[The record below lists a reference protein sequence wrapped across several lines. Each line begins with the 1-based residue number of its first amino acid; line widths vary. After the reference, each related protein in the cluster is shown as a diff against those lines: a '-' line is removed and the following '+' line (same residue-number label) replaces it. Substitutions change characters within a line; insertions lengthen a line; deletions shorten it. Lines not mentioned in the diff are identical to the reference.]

1 MLNLIGWSTAKVIGM
16 LVLFVIV
23 VAYQGIHS
31 PKPKYPI
38 FKNNAVQHNHNA

>member
-1 MLNLIGWSTAKVIGM
+1 MLNLIGWGTAKVIGM

-23 VAYQGIHS
+23 VVCHGIHS

-38 FKNNAVQHNHNA
+38 FKNNVVQRNHYD